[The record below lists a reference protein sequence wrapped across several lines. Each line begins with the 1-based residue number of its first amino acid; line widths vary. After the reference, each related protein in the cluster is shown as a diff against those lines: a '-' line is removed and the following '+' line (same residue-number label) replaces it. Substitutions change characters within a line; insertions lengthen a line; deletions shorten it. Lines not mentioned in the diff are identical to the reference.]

1 MKFKQRRELKR
12 TKIEIIPMIDTM
24 FFLLVFFILSSIGV
38 IRLEG
43 INVNLPRAQ
52 TGQQSSKPAELTV
65 SIDSGSNISVNARP
79 VPPGTDIGSI
89 LVAAAGANADLAQA
103 TVIISADRAVP
114 HGLVVQCIDQA
125 RAVNIS
131 KFAIATTK
139 AEDQNG
145 ATPPG
150 PADVVPA
157 PDGGAAP
164 AGASPVTAPPP
175 PGPATTP

>member
-65 SIDSGSNISVNARP
+65 SIDNASNISINAQA
-79 VPPGTDIGSI
+79 VPPGTDIGPL
-89 LVAAAGANADLAQA
+89 LVQAAGANADLTQA

-125 RAVNIS
+125 RTVNIS

-139 AEDQNG
+139 TEDETSGGG

-150 PADVVPA
+150 PASVVPA
-157 PDGGAAP
+157 PDGGA
-164 AGASPVTAPPP
+164 GLVPPP
-175 PGPATTP
+175 PGPAPTTP